1 MNEPAE
7 VAAAGPV
14 TTASELLQRAQA
26 AWDRDDPAVAGEL
39 ARDVLQHADIR
50 SEPAVAFEATMLIGR
65 IQRSSGSLAE
75 AAASFASAA
84 QTARLIGDVSRELS
98 AINLQA
104 SAVHGL
110 GQQRRA
116 LGMLERALQTA
127 IAAGENDRAAGLNS
141 NIGELHRALGNYPD
155 ALEALAAA
163 QEHYDSQE
171 VTSRAGAV
179 NLINLGNLHQ
189 DLGRPAEARRM
200 FTQALEAGH
209 DLADDEL
216 TAVALNNLANCDLAA
231 GDYTVAAERFREALR
246 LARQLASASLEID
259 NLDGLGQVLWALG
272 DHGTAAGVYAE
283 ALEVARTLDDREGQ
297 LDALVNLAEAA
308 GMLDQHEEAI
318 ASLHEALG
326 LAEELEL
333 RTRQFEIHRKLSD
346 EYEAAGDAWGA
357 LHHSRRFHAL
367 ESAVFNE
374 QNEERVSELLVRF
387 ELDRSQ
393 HEADKYRLRT
403 EIMQEAIEEAENRIR
418 ERTHELE
425 EAHLDLAARLALAT
439 EFRDDNTG
447 QHIHRV
453 GRSAAVMA
461 WLLGFSREDSTV
473 LYFAAKLHDV
483 GKIGIPDAV
492 LRKQGRLTAAEQQLI
507 HDHTVTGA
515 RLLSG
520 GRSRLLSTAEQV
532 CLAHHERFDG
542 KGYPFGLAGENIPW
556 CARIV
561 TVADVLD
568 ALIHER
574 PYKEAWP
581 LSEALAEISSQAG
594 RQFDPQVTEVCLQ
607 AFGGAAGLSPFDT
620 VNSRAE
626 LDEVLDSISA
636 WRQNGDLDRAS
647 EW

>member
-1 MNEPAE
+1 MSEPAGE
-7 VAAAGPV
+7 ALTQTV
-14 TTASELLQRAQA
+14 TTAEQLLERAQA
-26 AWDRDDPAVAGEL
+26 AWTGDDPAVAREL
-39 ARDVLQHADIR
+39 AGQALQHPDVQR
-50 SEPAVAFEATMLIGR
+50 ESSLEFEARMLLGR
-65 IQRSSGSLAE
+65 IQRASGSLAE

-84 QTARLIGDVSRELS
+84 QAARRSGDVGRELS

-127 IAAGENDRAAGLNS
+127 IAAGELDRAAGINS
-141 NIGELHRALGNYPD
+141 NIGELRRAAGNYPE
-155 ALEALAAA
+155 ALEALVAA
-163 QEHYDSQE
+163 QEHYDAQE
-171 VTSRAGAV
+171 TVSRASAV
-179 NLINLGNLHQ
+179 NLINLGNLNQ
-189 DLGRPAEARRM
+189 DLGRPTEARRL
-200 FTQALEAGH
+200 FSQALEVGSE
-209 DLADDEL
+209 LPDDEL
-216 TAVALNNLANCDLAA
+216 IAVALNNLANCDLAA
-231 GDYTVAAERFREALR
+231 GDYTVAGERFREALR
-246 LARQLASASLEID
+246 LARHLSSAALEID

-272 DHGTAAGVYAE
+272 DHSTAAGVYAE

-308 GMLDQHEEAI
+308 GRLGQHADAI
-318 ASLHEALG
+318 TSLLEALG

-333 RTRQFEIHRKLSD
+333 RSRQFEIHRMLSD
-346 EYEAAGDAWGA
+346 EYEAAGDPWGA
-357 LHHSRRFHAL
+357 LRHSRLFHAL

-374 QNEERVSELLVRF
+374 QNEERISELLVRF

-393 HEADKYRLRT
+393 HEAEKYRIRT
-403 EIMQEAIEEAENRIR
+403 EIMQEAIEQAEDRIR
-418 ERTHELE
+418 ERTAELE
-425 EAHLDLAARLALAT
+425 EAHLDLVARLALAT

-453 GRSAAVMA
+453 GRSAAVLA
-461 WLLGFSREDSTV
+461 WLLGFSRDDSAL

-492 LRKQGRLTAAEQQLI
+492 LRKQGRLTVEEQRLI

-520 GRSRLLSTAEQV
+520 GRSRLLKAAEQV

-542 KGYPFGLAGENIPW
+542 KGYPFGLAAAAIPW

-581 LSEALAEISSQAG
+581 LNEALAEIRSQAG
-594 RQFDPQVTEVCLQ
+594 RQFDPDVVEACLQ
-607 AFGGAAGLSPFDT
+607 AFGGPANLTPFDT
-620 VNSRAE
+620 LSTREE
-626 LDEVLDSISA
+626 LDELLEDIRP
-636 WRQNGDLDRAS
+636 WRLNMDVERVS